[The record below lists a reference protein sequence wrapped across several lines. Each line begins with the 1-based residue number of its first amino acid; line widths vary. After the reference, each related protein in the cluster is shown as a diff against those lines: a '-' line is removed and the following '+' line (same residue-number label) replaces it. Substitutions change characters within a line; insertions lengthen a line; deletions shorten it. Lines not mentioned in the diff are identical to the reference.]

1 MFEDDLTTQNNLPFN
16 PPFLLRDPVYRQKP
30 SSEYIRDMLV
40 IVWSRGTSEIGFRP
54 VPGARSRVGGMDD
67 GTLTALTGGVTHR
80 ALPTSP
86 AQDHTGAWHSGGPGG
101 GSDSFILLGSK
112 PFGGLR

>member
-1 MFEDDLTTQNNLPFN
+1 
-16 PPFLLRDPVYRQKP
+16 
-30 SSEYIRDMLV
+30 MLV

-86 AQDHTGAWHSGGPGG
+86 ARDHTGAWHSGGPGG
-101 GSDSFILLGSK
+101 GSDSFLLLGSK
-112 PFGGLR
+112 PLGGLR